1 MLVITQPKPT
11 AKGVI
16 ELLKKEVA
24 SAARLR
30 GVKVMPN
37 GKLKCN
43 SLAWLAKEHKALF
56 AELPAKQ
63 QAKVLNALGGKTL
76 KEALE
81 QTAIRYV
88 EATLAKQRKIMH
100 PAKYNLL
107 LLLYAYGNKRRFEPC
122 RFYKQAGNSYK
133 LHVYLQEHTANKIC
147 NAYNKQSNKHGY
159 KAIARKCKSNPSFS
173 EYYHI
178 KLLPL

>member
-1 MLVITQPKPT
+1 MLTITPKKPT
-11 AKGVI
+11 YKAVLQTLKI
-16 ELLKKEVA
+16 EVKRSVHIGA
-24 SAARLR
+24 
-30 GVKVMPN
+30 VKVMPN

-43 SLAWLAKEHKALF
+43 SLAWLAKEYKALF
-56 AELPAKQ
+56 VELPAKQ

-81 QTAIRYV
+81 QTALRYV

-133 LHVYLQEHTANKIC
+133 LHVYLPEHTANKIC

-159 KAIARKCKSNPSFS
+159 KAIARKCKSNPCFS
-173 EYYHI
+173 EYYRI